1 MLYIAVSIQMP
12 NAKIIVVLY
21 NKHCFEQNDLV
32 RFVSDFKSKVFVS
45 YNTVL
50 LMSHEASQ
58 KIITVPKVI

>member
-1 MLYIAVSIQMP
+1 MP

-21 NKHCFEQNDLV
+21 NIHCFEQHDLV

>member
-1 MLYIAVSIQMP
+1 MP